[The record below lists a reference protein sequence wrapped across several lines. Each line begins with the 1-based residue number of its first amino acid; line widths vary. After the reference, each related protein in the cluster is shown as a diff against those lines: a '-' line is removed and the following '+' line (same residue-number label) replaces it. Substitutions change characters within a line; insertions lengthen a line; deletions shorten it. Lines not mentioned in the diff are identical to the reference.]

1 VNFKDSLANIPVTE
15 FAITVGEDEPIIDVI
30 INVDGVRVDVD
41 DDDKTL
47 IDDDAADDCVEEDA
61 PLMPVDVSTAA
72 SGTVCASAEHAV
84 LLAGLVPT

>member
-1 VNFKDSLANIPVTE
+1 VNFKDSLANTPVTE

-30 INVDGVRVDVD
+30 IDVDGVRVDVD

-47 IDDDAADDCVEEDA
+47 IDDDAADNCVEEDA
-61 PLMPVDVSTAA
+61 PLVPIDVSIAA
-72 SGTVCASAEHAV
+72 SGTVRASAEHAV